1 MSKKIHRQGGR
12 LSLRLGQRLAPS
24 PNVIYKYSIQFKQ
37 FPHLMKCLF
46 IILMLYPGL
55 ILAQKKEIDTNYIYW
70 SKDRKLKQEDF
81 LIKTA
86 NNGASSSAMF
96 GSEYNL
102 TGIFSM
108 QIPKNYKEK
117 IRHYFVRNA
126 SWIDTTANFSD
137 NLTYQQTQFDLCEIY
152 FRKFRKEV
160 NENKKKIFWGKLAI
174 RDINNKILA
183 DYRKR
188 VVIYDQETK
197 SGNLPDK
204 QQEWELIILKE
215 LEELSEF
222 GID

>member
-1 MSKKIHRQGGR
+1 
-12 LSLRLGQRLAPS
+12 
-24 PNVIYKYSIQFKQ
+24 
-37 FPHLMKCLF
+37 MKCLF

-55 ILAQKKEIDTNYIYW
+55 TLAQKKEIDTNYIYW

-126 SWIDTTANFSD
+126 SWIDTTANISD

>member
-1 MSKKIHRQGGR
+1 M
-12 LSLRLGQRLAPS
+12 
-24 PNVIYKYSIQFKQ
+24 KY
-37 FPHLMKCLF
+37 LF

-137 NLTYQQTQFDLCEIY
+137 NLTYQQTQFNLCEIY

-204 QQEWELIILKE
+204 QQEWKLIILKE